1 MRELDPSLAA
11 LSMIAEGATAAGTQP
26 PRYRILSRIGSG
38 GMGEAFLAVMHC
50 VGGAT
55 KPVVLK
61 RLWPV
66 LALNRDFAAMFLD
79 EARLSLRLN
88 HPNVIHAYEA
98 GWQDGFYLALEHM
111 EGVSLKQLILRLAP
125 EGGLALPLALKVVS
139 EVLAGLEY
147 VHELREVDGR
157 PLGIVHRDVSPH
169 NVVITYDGAV
179 KLVDFGVATS
189 VAASQA
195 HRKGLVSGRLSYM
208 SPEQSRG
215 DEVDRRAD
223 LFSVGVM
230 LWELAAGRRLWAGLT
245 QAKLARRL
253 LTGEPAPALPVG
265 GSVEPELAAICAR
278 ALAMDPRHRYASAA
292 EFQTALSQMTLVAVY
307 GARQLGDLV
316 ARTFAESRRA
326 TQSMIRLNTPP
337 VEKAGLFPGARAS
350 VAAGVPGAQAAMA
363 DELPDQVL
371 PDLSDAL
378 EDHETSALERRPRWW
393 LGAALAL
400 LVAGAA
406 LGLGTLRRR
415 APQPLDR
422 PAPLVGSPLPIAAA
436 PPARAPDT
444 TAAPPADGVPP
455 PDPRSPAM
463 AVPSAGRAGALKGSS
478 ATRGQVEDSEKEVR
492 QAVAGGRRTPEGGRT
507 QIADRLLRRA
517 LPAAPGDAA
526 ALASLAEVRFELA
539 LYQDALSFA
548 RRAARLAPDVAKY
561 QVLVGDASFKLGLD
575 AEATAAYAR
584 ARVLEPGDASIRARL
599 DRVLP
604 PPRSVPRAE
613 GAKPRMRDIV
623 IDDPYAA
630 DQGKD

>member
-1 MRELDPSLAA
+1 M
-11 LSMIAEGATAAGTQP
+11 
-26 PRYRILSRIGSG
+26 
-38 GMGEAFLAVMHC
+38 
-50 VGGAT
+50 
-55 KPVVLK
+55 
-61 RLWPV
+61 
-66 LALNRDFAAMFLD
+66 
-79 EARLSLRLN
+79 
-88 HPNVIHAYEA
+88 
-98 GWQDGFYLALEHM
+98 EHM

-147 VHELREVDGR
+147 VHELREVDGC
-157 PLGIVHRDVSPH
+157 PLRIVHRDVSPH

-189 VAASQA
+189 VAASQS

-208 SPEQSRG
+208 SPEQARG
-215 DEVDRRAD
+215 GEVDRRAD

-245 QAKLARRL
+245 QTKLARRL

-278 ALAMDPRHRYASAA
+278 ALAMDSRNRYATAA

-337 VEKAGLFPGARAS
+337 VEKTGLFPGAYGSSPAR
-350 VAAGVPGAQAAMA
+350 VPGAQAAMA
-363 DELPDQVL
+363 DEPPDHVP
-371 PDLSDAL
+371 PDRSDAL
-378 EDHETSALERRPRWW
+378 DDHQTSALERRPRWW
-393 LGAALAL
+393 FGAALAL
-400 LVAGAA
+400 LVAAGA

-422 PAPLVGSPLPIAAA
+422 PAPLAGSPLPIAAA
-436 PPARAPDT
+436 PLARAPDST
-444 TAAPPADGVPP
+444 
-455 PDPRSPAM
+455 
-463 AVPSAGRAGALKGSS
+463 AGRAGALKGSS
-478 ATRGQVEDSEKEVR
+478 PARGQVEDGEKEIR
-492 QAVAGGRRTPEGGRT
+492 QAVGGGRRTLEGGRT

-517 LPAAPGDAA
+517 QPAASGDAA

-539 LYQDALSFA
+539 LYEDALSFA

-575 AEATAAYAR
+575 ADATAAYAR
-584 ARVLEPGDASIRARL
+584 ARVLEPDDASIRARL
-599 DRVLP
+599 ERMLP
-604 PPRSVPRAE
+604 PPRSTPRAE
-613 GAKPRMRDIV
+613 TAKPRMRPIV
-623 IDDPYAA
+623 IDDPYAE
-630 DQGKD
+630 DQGRD